1 MHSKSTRLPLHKSLV
16 RHTQLSD
23 SDIDNSVLGVRKE
36 VFEIY
41 TTKDHSS
48 TITITMPTEDAKFI
62 SARLSALLHTVQG
75 ARDCERI
82 TASHGAN
89 EAERRHEWDALLL
102 KFFQP
107 IAGRRD
113 VL

>member
-1 MHSKSTRLPLHKSLV
+1 ME
-16 RHTQLSD
+16 
-23 SDIDNSVLGVRKE
+23 DIK
-36 VFEIY
+36 Y
-41 TTKDHSS
+41 
-48 TITITMPTEDAKFI
+48 I
-62 SARLSALLHTVQG
+62 SARLSAMLHAVQG
-75 ARDCERI
+75 ARDCEEL
-82 TASHGAN
+82 AALYGAN